1 MTAEQ
6 REFRVFMTGAA
17 DRDVAALDAGELV
30 RFSLARI
37 ELRNDPAPSNPRV
50 TDASGIAGYQPGLF
64 VMMSEG
70 LTITYRFLDES
81 RLVVL
86 SVGVRPQLP
95 ERAG

>member
-1 MTAEQ
+1 MTS
-6 REFRVFMTGAA
+6 AA
-17 DRDVAALDAGELV
+17 DRDVAALDMGELV

-37 ELRNDPAPSNPRV
+37 ELRNDPTPSNPRV
-50 TDASGIAGYQPGLF
+50 TDASGISGYQPGLF

-86 SVGVRPQLP
+86 SVGVRLQLA